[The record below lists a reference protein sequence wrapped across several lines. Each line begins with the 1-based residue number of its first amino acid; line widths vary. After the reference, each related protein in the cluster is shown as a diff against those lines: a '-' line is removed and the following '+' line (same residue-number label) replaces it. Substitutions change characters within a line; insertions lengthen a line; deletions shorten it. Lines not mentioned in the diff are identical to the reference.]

1 MKQSASYRI
10 SCECEVCTLERKKAL
25 VVFANFLQRPNVV
38 SSLTSME
45 AEVLCELLLAL
56 DDHSIFLTERPTSEN
71 LH

>member
-1 MKQSASYRI
+1 VKQNASYRI

-25 VVFANFLQRPNVV
+25 VVLANFLQRPSVV
-38 SSLTSME
+38 ASMNSMD